1 MTWEQPKTIKTKDRN
16 DKLTAY
22 PIFSKNRE
30 ASVSWPPVLCS
41 VEDGQNWGR
50 APGKK
55 SDYPKTN

>member
-1 MTWEQPKTIKTKDRN
+1 MTWEQQKTIKTKDRN
-16 DKLTAY
+16 DKLSAY

-30 ASVSWPPVLCS
+30 ASVSGPPALCS